1 MHNMVL
7 KEAILAASE
16 SSDDQIITKM
26 AHKRS
31 IAALKR
37 SSQQKS
43 SRDTVE
49 ASNAEKPE
57 AEPRKKSIDL
67 HGPGKSNIISK
78 MGGHNNQVE
87 IGTANKTENVTAPA
101 SLQTLEQLKK
111 VEN

>member
-1 MHNMVL
+1 MNNMVL

-31 IAALKR
+31 IAALKQ
-37 SSQQKS
+37 SMQQKS

-49 ASNAEKPE
+49 TSKAENAEP
-57 AEPRKKSIDL
+57 APPKKSIDL

-78 MGGHNNQVE
+78 MGGQNNQVE
-87 IGTANKTENVTAPA
+87 VGTMNKTENATAPS
-101 SLQTLEQLKK
+101 SLQTL
-111 VEN
+111 